1 MLKGREGLVLVGRR
15 VPSTDV
21 RLARLV
27 SPRRR
32 KKLFSSDPKISVIS
46 GVRNFLFELFPILE
60 KSPSKYPLARTAEK
74 LTMTEVDDPSQKKRK
89 LQDGPELEIDISAP
103 EPPSKKALRKAKKA
117 KKTDEEDKDTDN
129 PKTEKAE
136 TKDTADS
143 QAKRSEYGVWI
154 GNLSFNTTKDD
165 LRQFFIDN
173 CSFPNDTITRV
184 HMPKGP
190 EKFGRPQNKG
200 FAYVDFST
208 PKALEEAIGLSE
220 QLLAGRRVL
229 IKNANSFEGRP
240 EKTAD
245 QGNTVTAAKPGHPP
259 SRRIF
264 VGNLSFDVTKESLE
278 EHFAKC
284 GTVANVH
291 MATFQDS
298 GKCKGY
304 AWVEFEEIASA
315 EAAVRGFVMEKEEEE
330 GEEEE
335 EAEPSDS
342 SDSDEESKKPK
353 KKSKKKS
360 KKPFQRRIWVNQ
372 LLGRRMR
379 MEFAED
385 ATTRYKKRFGKD
397 GEGKKNSQPAIT
409 EDGAEPS
416 EEQPRVRKQRR
427 PSIDDSRYSKE
438 TVQRLSGAIV
448 EAQGKKVTFD

>member
-1 MLKGREGLVLVGRR
+1 
-15 VPSTDV
+15 
-21 RLARLV
+21 
-27 SPRRR
+27 
-32 KKLFSSDPKISVIS
+32 
-46 GVRNFLFELFPILE
+46 
-60 KSPSKYPLARTAEK
+60 
-74 LTMTEVDDPSQKKRK
+74 MTEVADPSQKKRK

-103 EPPSKKALRKAKKA
+103 EPPSKKALRKAKKG
-117 KKTDEEDKDTDN
+117 KKTDGEAKDTEKDTEK
-129 PKTEKAE
+129 PKTEKTESKDAE
-136 TKDTADS
+136 
-143 QAKRSEYGVWI
+143 KRSEYGVWI

-165 LRQFFIDN
+165 LRQFFIDG
-173 CSFPNDTITRV
+173 CSFDNDTITRV

-208 PKALEEAIGLSE
+208 KKALEEAIGLSE
-220 QLLAGRRVL
+220 QLLTGRRVL

-240 EKTAD
+240 EKTAE
-245 QGNTVTAAKPGHPP
+245 QANGAASAKPGHPP

-278 EHFAKC
+278 EHFARC
-284 GTVANVH
+284 GTVDNVH
-291 MATFQDS
+291 MATFQDT

-315 EAAVRGFVMEKEEEE
+315 EAAVRGFVMEKED
-330 GEEEE
+330 EEEE
-335 EAEPSDS
+335 EEESSDS

-353 KKSKKKS
+353 KKVQKKS
-360 KKPFQRRIWVNQ
+360 KYQRRIWVNQ

-385 ATTRYKKRFGKD
+385 AQTRYKKRFGKD
-397 GEGKKNSQPAIT
+397 GEGKKNGQPAIT
-409 EDGAEPS
+409 EEGAEPA
-416 EEQPRVRKQRR
+416 EQQPRVRKQRR
-427 PSIDDSRYSKE
+427 PSIDESRYSKE